1 MKKPLSETL
10 YQSLVISGYIM
21 TFILLVFGCLY
32 IRDQHW
38 FEKPEPVKQIRTVQ
52 VDTERQ
58 VLIRAEE
65 IREAQDPLD
74 MFTTLF
80 GNSLEEGQVP
90 IGQMIDTFLSSEF
103 AHDVF
108 TEEEL
113 KELQDLS
120 TLTEE
125 MLKDILGGQ

>member
-1 MKKPLSETL
+1 
-10 YQSLVISGYIM
+10 M

-38 FEKPEPVKQIRTVQ
+38 FEKPECVKQIRTVQ
-52 VDTERQ
+52 VDTEKQ
-58 VLIRAEE
+58 VLISAEE

-74 MFTTLF
+74 MFTSLF
-80 GNSLEEGQVP
+80 GSSLEEGQVP
-90 IGQMIDTFLSSEF
+90 IGEMIDIFLSSEF

-108 TEEEL
+108 TDEEL

-125 MLKDILGGQ
+125 MLKDILGGK

>member
-1 MKKPLSETL
+1 M
-10 YQSLVISGYIM
+10 
-21 TFILLVFGCLY
+21 
-32 IRDQHW
+32 
-38 FEKPEPVKQIRTVQ
+38 Q
-52 VDTERQ
+52 VDTEKQ
-58 VLIRAEE
+58 VLISAEE

-74 MFTTLF
+74 MFTSLF
-80 GNSLEEGQVP
+80 GSSLEEGQVP
-90 IGQMIDTFLSSEF
+90 IGEMIDIFLSSEF

-108 TEEEL
+108 TDEEL